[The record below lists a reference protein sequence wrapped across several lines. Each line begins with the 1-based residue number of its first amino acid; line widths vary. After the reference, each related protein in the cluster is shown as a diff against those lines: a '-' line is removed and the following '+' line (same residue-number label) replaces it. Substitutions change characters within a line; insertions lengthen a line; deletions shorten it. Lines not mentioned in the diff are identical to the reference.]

1 LTPAKTYNGH
11 FSAFNFSLTA
21 SWENAMKAT
30 VGDSRSMATAG
41 NESLEAVVSAA
52 MTNGEYSKR
61 SWVAYSVFQAASQEQ
76 QNKT

>member
-1 LTPAKTYNGH
+1 
-11 FSAFNFSLTA
+11 
-21 SWENAMKAT
+21 MKAT

-76 QNKT
+76 QNKTWAKMHF